1 MPPLIP
7 PIVGV
12 LAGTNGIFEA
22 LRGVWSPRRILG
34 KPGVSKKVDSRDD
47 DDTNLL
53 FEGFCKTFLNF
64 SYLSNPLAE
73 VLKDIKIAWKESWKD
88 DKKTRHIHGV

>member
-1 MPPLIP
+1 M
-7 PIVGV
+7 
-12 LAGTNGIFEA
+12 
-22 LRGVWSPRRILG
+22 
-34 KPGVSKKVDSRDD
+34 
-47 DDTNLL
+47 L

-88 DKKTRHIHGV
+88 DKKTRHIHWGLKVDFKDGRQALNQSHGLMTRIDNEL